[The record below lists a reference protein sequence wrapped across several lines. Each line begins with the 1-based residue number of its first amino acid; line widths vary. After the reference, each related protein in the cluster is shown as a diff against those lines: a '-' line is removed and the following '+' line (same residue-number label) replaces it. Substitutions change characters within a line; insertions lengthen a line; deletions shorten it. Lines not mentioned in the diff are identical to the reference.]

1 MDKATLSASPITNV
15 CPSQSVAT
23 DTLIARMDKTRPD
36 VGQSAEKDRKDKSFS
51 APDKAVVCP

>member
-1 MDKATLSASPITNV
+1 MDKETLNASPRTDV
-15 CPSQSVAT
+15 FPSLSDAT
-23 DTLIARMDKTRPD
+23 DTLIVRMDKTRRD